1 MIRIQLGFG
10 RPLLAGSARAWTGAV
25 VACCVVLVAGLGELF
40 AHMTKVDSFD
50 NAVDS
55 PIVAL
60 LRDHGGLAYRLT
72 YPGTLYP
79 AVVLSGII
87 VVICLLTGRLN
98 GALLAVAAVPV
109 ADGLDDGLLKPLVDR
124 TYFGQLTYPSGHTTA
139 AFAMATTIALVF
151 VIPPQPYRA
160 RTIRVLLTAA
170 GCLVGAMVAIAVI
183 ALQWHT
189 FTDTI
194 AGAAVG
200 IGAVS
205 ALALIL
211 DLFQPVPRRPNR
223 SFPLRQGQIPGSA
236 TRKMNDDEWLRDTS
250 FRP

>member
-1 MIRIQLGFG
+1 MNRIQPRFG
-10 RPLLAGSARAWTGAV
+10 RPLLAGSARPWAV
-25 VACCVVLVAGLGELF
+25 TVVICCVILVAVLGVLF
-40 AHMTKVDSFD
+40 AHKTKADPFD

-55 PIVAL
+55 PIIGL
-60 LRDHGGLAYRLT
+60 LRGHGDLAYRLT

-79 AVVLSGII
+79 AVLLSGII
-87 VVICLLTGRLN
+87 VVICLLTGRIN

-109 ADGLDDGLLKPLVDR
+109 ADGLDDGLLKHLVDR

-151 VIPPQPYRA
+151 LIPPQPYRA
-160 RTIRVLLTAA
+160 RTIRVLLVAA
-170 GCLVGAMVAIAVI
+170 GCLVGAIVAIAVI

-189 FTDTI
+189 FTDTV

-200 IGAVS
+200 VGAVS

-211 DLFQPVPRRPNR
+211 DLFQSVPRRPNSPFLLHKGR
-223 SFPLRQGQIPGSA
+223 VPERA
-236 TRKMNDDEWLRDTS
+236 TTINDDEWLRYA
-250 FRP
+250 P